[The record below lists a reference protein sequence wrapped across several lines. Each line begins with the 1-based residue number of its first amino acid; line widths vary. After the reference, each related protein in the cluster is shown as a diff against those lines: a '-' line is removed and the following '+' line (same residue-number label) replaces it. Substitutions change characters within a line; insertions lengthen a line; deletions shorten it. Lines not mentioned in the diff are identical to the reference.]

1 MTVLAVLWW
10 IIKLVAL
17 ICVFVIIMCVLA
29 GLVRTLAETID
40 PPRKRRRM
48 MNEFREE
55 LELKAHIT
63 EKVEYEKYRNDP
75 TTVGEV
81 LDIYDQ
87 AKAFMITRV
96 TKEHGGD
103 VAKWPEDVSNELRSA
118 FAASDMIKDIMMA
131 LHKQQKEA
139 DAASVD
145 EHSPVYKEEPENED
159 KE

>member
-55 LELKAHIT
+55 LELT

-139 DAASVD
+139 DAASAD
-145 EHSPVYKEEPENED
+145 EHSPTYKEEPTDED

>member
-1 MTVLAVLWW
+1 MTFLAVLWW
-10 IIKLVAL
+10 ICKLVAL
-17 ICVFVIIMCVLA
+17 ICVFIIIMCVLA
-29 GLVRTLAETID
+29 GLIRTLAEIID
-40 PPRKRRRM
+40 PPRKKRRIL
-48 MNEFREE
+48 NEFREE
-55 LELKAHIT
+55 LELKAHMI
-63 EKVEYEKYRNDP
+63 EKPEYEKYRDDK
-75 TTVGEV
+75 TTIGEV

-103 VAKWPEDVSNELRSA
+103 VAKWPEEVSNELRSA

-131 LHKQQKEA
+131 LHKQQRET
-139 DAASVD
+139 DAASSD